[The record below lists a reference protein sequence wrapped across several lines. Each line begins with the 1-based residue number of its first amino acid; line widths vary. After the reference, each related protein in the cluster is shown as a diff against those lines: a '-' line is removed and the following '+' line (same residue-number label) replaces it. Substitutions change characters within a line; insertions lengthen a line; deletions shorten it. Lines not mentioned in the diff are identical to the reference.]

1 MVQSEQVHVPPSELF
16 SVNPPPATGGILHP
30 GFWLYIVQT
39 RPLWVLGTIW
49 LATAIAA
56 LVAINGLLK
65 PAEFNTTQ
73 ITENPD
79 GTVEVTPV
87 QPSEELPLWTLG
99 ALLGGCMVG
108 SVVVTAIA
116 NRPPK
121 SPAQKEYEKRQKAL
135 SKAKAKARRAKLA
148 AKKAKA
154 KPVIEGPK
162 KLKPFYEVEVT
173 SLWPDGTPLELP
185 IADQPMMEPLVT
197 EQGVVPAPVAA
208 QVNAQVDARVG
219 GQGAIAPEFTQPQP
233 RPINIHQPSTAF
245 TQPIAHPPQP
255 SAAARS
261 RQPVAPSP
269 RSVPSTQPNITVLP
283 ADTVHP
289 LDWPDDGL
297 AQAFDIRKQVP
308 LSAWL

>member
-1 MVQSEQVHVPPSELF
+1 MARSEQVRVLPSDLF
-16 SVNPPPATGGILHP
+16 SVNPPPAAGGILHP

-39 RPLWVLGTIW
+39 RPLWVLGTMW
-49 LATAIAA
+49 FATAIAA

-87 QPSEELPLWTLG
+87 QPNEELPLWTLG
-99 ALLGGCMVG
+99 ALLGGCMTG

-121 SPAQKEYEKRQKAL
+121 SPAQKEYEKRQKAMA
-135 SKAKAKARRAKLA
+135 KAKAAARRAKLA
-148 AKKAKA
+148 AKKAKV
-154 KPVIEGPK
+154 KPVVEKGPK
-162 KLKPFYEVEVT
+162 KLKPFYEVEVS

-185 IADQPMMEPLVT
+185 MATQPVMEPFVT
-197 EQGVVPAPVAA
+197 EQGVVPAPVSA
-208 QVNAQVDARVG
+208 QVGAQVGAQVDAQVG
-219 GQGAIAPEFTQPQP
+219 AQVAIATEPVQPQSRPMRTHQSSTTFTQPTS
-233 RPINIHQPSTAF
+233 H
-245 TQPIAHPPQP
+245 
-255 SAAARS
+255 S
-261 RQPVAPSP
+261 RQPVAHSP
-269 RSVPSTQPNITVLP
+269 RPVPSTQPDITVLP
-283 ADTVHP
+283 ANTVHP

>member
-1 MVQSEQVHVPPSELF
+1 MVQSEQVRVPPSELF

-39 RPLWVLGTIW
+39 RPLWVLGSIW

-99 ALLGGCMVG
+99 ALLGGCMAG

-154 KPVIEGPK
+154 KPVFEQGPK

-173 SLWPDGTPLELP
+173 SLWPDGTPLDLP
-185 IADQPMMEPLVT
+185 MADQPMMEPLVT

-208 QVNAQVDARVG
+208 QVSAQVSAQV
-219 GQGAIAPEFTQPQP
+219 AIAPEPTQPQP
-233 RPINIHQPSTAF
+233 RPINTHRPSTAF
-245 TQPIAHPPQP
+245 TRLIAHSPQP

-261 RQPVAPSP
+261 RQPVAQSSRP
-269 RSVPSTQPNITVLP
+269 VPSTQPDITVLP

-289 LDWPDDGL
+289 LDWSDDGL

>member
-1 MVQSEQVHVPPSELF
+1 MTRSEQVRVPPSDLF
-16 SVNPPPATGGILHP
+16 SVNPPPASGGILHP
-30 GFWLYIVQT
+30 GFWLYVVQT

-49 LATAIAA
+49 IATAIAA

-79 GTVEVTPV
+79 GTVEVTPIQV
-87 QPSEELPLWTLG
+87 SEEIPVWTLG

-121 SPAQKEYEKRQKAL
+121 SPAQKEYEKRQRVMA
-135 SKAKAKARRAKLA
+135 KAKAKARRAQLA

-154 KPVIEGPK
+154 KPVVEKGPK

-173 SLWPDGTPLELP
+173 SLWPDGTPLGLP
-185 IADQPMMEPLVT
+185 MATQPVMEPFVT
-197 EQGVVPAPVAA
+197 EQGVVPAQVSAPVSA
-208 QVNAQVDARVG
+208 QV
-219 GQGAIAPEFTQPQP
+219 AIATEPTHPQP
-233 RPINIHQPSTAF
+233 RPINTHQPATADP
-245 TQPIAHPPQP
+245 QPIRP
-255 SAAARS
+255 SPTTHS
-261 RQPVAPSP
+261 RQPVTQSP
-269 RSVPSTQPNITVLP
+269 RSVPSTQPDITVLP

-289 LDWPDDGL
+289 LDWPNDGL

-308 LSAWL
+308 LSSWL

>member
-1 MVQSEQVHVPPSELF
+1 MARSEQVRVPPSDLF
-16 SVNPPPATGGILHP
+16 SVNPPPAAGGILHP

-39 RPLWVLGTIW
+39 RPLWVLGTMW
-49 LATAIAA
+49 FATAIAA

-79 GTVEVTPV
+79 GTVEVTPI
-87 QPSEELPLWTLG
+87 QPNEELPLWTLG
-99 ALLGGCMVG
+99 ALLGGCMAG

-148 AKKAKA
+148 AKKAKI
-154 KPVIEGPK
+154 KPVIEKGPK

-185 IADQPMMEPLVT
+185 MATQPVMEPFVT

-208 QVNAQVDARVG
+208 QVNAPVNAQVSAQV
-219 GQGAIAPEFTQPQP
+219 AIATKPAQPTPQS
-233 RPINIHQPSTAF
+233 RPIRTHQPSTAF
-245 TQPIAHPPQP
+245 A
-255 SAAARS
+255 
-261 RQPVAPSP
+261 QPVAHSPHPSP
-269 RSVPSTQPNITVLP
+269 AAQSPRPVPSTQPNITILP

-297 AQAFDIRKQVP
+297 AQSFDIRKQVP